1 MKDYDK
7 NKESSYLKYW
17 NLNALYG
24 LSMTQ
29 KLPVNNFEWIKDTFK
44 SNEDFI
50 KNITKKVMKDN
61 FLKLMY
67 NILKKLGE
75 LRNKLQFLPGR
86 IKIEKGRKLVAN
98 LHDKTEYVVYIRNL
112 KQTLNDGLVFKNIHR
127 VIKFNQNDW
136 LKLFIDIN
144 RGLRKKAKID
154 FQKCFFKMMNN
165 AVFVF
170 IKIGDIYE
178 DIPEDVETRFDT
190 SNYEFERPFLKGKSK
205 KSNWIN

>member
-17 NLNALYG
+17 NVNALYG

-205 KSNWIN
+205 KRNWIN

>member
-17 NLNALYG
+17 NVNALYG

-67 NILKKLGE
+67 NILKELGE

>member
-17 NLNALYG
+17 NVNALYG

-50 KNITKKVMKDN
+50 KNITKKVIKDN
-61 FLKLMY
+61 FLKWMF

-75 LRNKLQFLPGR
+75 VRNKLQFLPGR
-86 IKIEKGRKLVAN
+86 MKIEKGRKLVAN

>member
-17 NLNALYG
+17 NVNALYG

-75 LRNKLQFLPGR
+75 LRNKLQILPGR

>member
-17 NLNALYG
+17 NVNALYG

-29 KLPVNNFEWIKDTFK
+29 KLPVNNFERIKDTFK

-205 KSNWIN
+205 KINWIN

>member
-17 NLNALYG
+17 NVNALYG

-112 KQTLNDGLVFKNIHR
+112 KQTLNDELVFKNIHR

>member
-17 NLNALYG
+17 NVNALYG

-112 KQTLNDGLVFKNIHR
+112 KQTLNAGLVFKNIHR

>member
-17 NLNALYG
+17 NVNALYG